1 MPFYKATIGLILSF
15 DIQVDESKTAQSY
28 IIPIKENNMATFLT
42 NEWFEQVEQMGNEAG
57 ELNLPPALANMI
69 VNLKV
74 SDAEQDIEAN
84 FANGLL
90 HRGLNEA
97 ATTTLLLDR
106 DILQSIITD
115 FDTNQIMG
123 AFMSGK
129 IRVEGDMSQLMAV
142 QTARPSAEQKEL
154 YRRIKSMTTMA

>member
-1 MPFYKATIGLILSF
+1 
-15 DIQVDESKTAQSY
+15 
-28 IIPIKENNMATFLT
+28 MAVFLT
-42 NEWFEQVEQMGNEAG
+42 DEWFEQVEKMGNEAG
-57 ELNLPPALANMI
+57 ELNLPPVLANMV

-74 SDAEQDIEAN
+74 AEADKTIEAN
-84 FANGLL
+84 FENGLL
-90 HRGLNEA
+90 HRGLNDN

-154 YRRIKSMTTMA
+154 YTRIKSMTTMA

>member
-1 MPFYKATIGLILSF
+1 MAVILTDAWF
-15 DIQVDESKTAQSY
+15 DD
-28 IIPIKENNMATFLT
+28 
-42 NEWFEQVEQMGNEAG
+42 VEKLGSEAG

-69 VNLKV
+69 INLKV
-74 SDAEQDIEAN
+74 SDTDKDIEAN
-84 FANGLL
+84 FADGLL
-90 HRGLNEA
+90 HRGLNDS

-106 DILQSIITD
+106 SILQSIITN
-115 FDTNQIMG
+115 FDTNEIMG

-154 YRRIKSMTTMA
+154 YSRVKSMTTMA

>member
-1 MPFYKATIGLILSF
+1 
-15 DIQVDESKTAQSY
+15 
-28 IIPIKENNMATFLT
+28 MAVFLT
-42 NEWFEQVEQMGNEAG
+42 DEWFEQVEQMGNEAG

-74 SDAEQDIEAN
+74 SDTEQDIEAS
-84 FANGLL
+84 FADGLL
-90 HRGLNEA
+90 HRGLNDA

-106 DILQSIITD
+106 SILQSIITD
-115 FDTNQIMG
+115 FDTNEIMG
-123 AFMSGK
+123 AFMGGK

-154 YRRIKSMTTMA
+154 YSNIKSMTTLA

>member
-1 MPFYKATIGLILSF
+1 
-15 DIQVDESKTAQSY
+15 
-28 IIPIKENNMATFLT
+28 MAVFLT
-42 NEWFEQVEQMGNEAG
+42 DEWFEQVEKMGIEAG

-74 SDAEQDIEAN
+74 SDTDKDIEAN
-84 FANGLL
+84 FADGLL
-90 HRGLNEA
+90 HRGLNSNG
-97 ATTTLLLDR
+97 TTTLLLDR
-106 DILQSIITD
+106 SILQSIITD

-154 YRRIKSMTTMA
+154 YKRIKSMTTMA

>member
-1 MPFYKATIGLILSF
+1 
-15 DIQVDESKTAQSY
+15 
-28 IIPIKENNMATFLT
+28 MAVFLT
-42 NEWFEQVEQMGNEAG
+42 DEWFEQVEQMGQEAG
-57 ELNLPPALANMI
+57 ELNLPPALDNMI

-74 SDAEQDIEAN
+74 SDTEQDIEAN

-90 HRGLNEA
+90 HRGLNDA

-106 DILQSIITD
+106 SILQSIITD
-115 FDTNQIMG
+115 FDTNEIMG

-142 QTARPSAEQKEL
+142 QTARPSSEQKEL
-154 YRRIKSMTTMA
+154 YSRIKSVTTMA

>member
-1 MPFYKATIGLILSF
+1 
-15 DIQVDESKTAQSY
+15 
-28 IIPIKENNMATFLT
+28 MAVFLT
-42 NEWFEQVEQMGNEAG
+42 DAWFDDVEKLGSEAG

-69 VNLKV
+69 INLKV
-74 SDAEQDIEAN
+74 SDTDKDIEAN
-84 FANGLL
+84 FADGLL
-90 HRGLNEA
+90 HRGLNDS

-106 DILQSIITD
+106 SILQSIITN
-115 FDTNQIMG
+115 FDTNEIMG

-154 YRRIKSMTTMA
+154 YSRVKSMTTMA

>member
-1 MPFYKATIGLILSF
+1 
-15 DIQVDESKTAQSY
+15 
-28 IIPIKENNMATFLT
+28 MAVFLT
-42 NEWFEQVEQMGNEAG
+42 NEWFEQVEKMGQEAG

-69 VNLKV
+69 VNLKL
-74 SDAEQDIEAN
+74 SDTDQDIEAN
-84 FANGLL
+84 FTNGLL
-90 HRGLNEA
+90 HRGLNDA

-106 DILQSIITD
+106 SILQSIITD

-142 QTARPSAEQKEL
+142 QTARPSTEQKEL
-154 YRRIKSMTTMA
+154 YSRIKSMTTMA

>member
-1 MPFYKATIGLILSF
+1 
-15 DIQVDESKTAQSY
+15 
-28 IIPIKENNMATFLT
+28 MAVFLT
-42 NEWFEQVEQMGNEAG
+42 DEWFEQVEQMGQEAG

-90 HRGLNEA
+90 HRGLNDG

-106 DILQSIITD
+106 SILQSIITD
-115 FDTNQIMG
+115 FDTNEIMG
-123 AFMSGK
+123 AFMGGK

-142 QTARPSAEQKEL
+142 QTARPSTEQKEL
-154 YRRIKSMTTMA
+154 YSRIKSMTTMA

>member
-1 MPFYKATIGLILSF
+1 
-15 DIQVDESKTAQSY
+15 
-28 IIPIKENNMATFLT
+28 MAVFLT
-42 NEWFEQVEQMGNEAG
+42 DEWFEQVEKMGNEAG
-57 ELNLPPALANMI
+57 ELNLPPVLASMV

-74 SDAEQDIEAN
+74 AEADKTIEAN

-90 HRGLNEA
+90 HRGLNDN

-142 QTARPSAEQKEL
+142 QTVRPSAEQKEL
-154 YRRIKSMTTMA
+154 YTRIKSMTTMA

>member
-1 MPFYKATIGLILSF
+1 
-15 DIQVDESKTAQSY
+15 
-28 IIPIKENNMATFLT
+28 MAVFLT
-42 NEWFEQVEQMGNEAG
+42 DEWFEQVEKMGNEAG

-74 SDAEQDIEAN
+74 SDTDKDIEAN
-84 FANGLL
+84 FADGLL
-90 HRGLNEA
+90 HRGLNSNG
-97 ATTTLLLDR
+97 TTTLLLDR
-106 DILQSIITD
+106 SILQSIITD

-154 YRRIKSMTTMA
+154 YKRIKSMTTMV